1 VAVPLLD
8 LRAQFEA
15 IRDEVMPSLLA
26 VVERQQFIMGDEV
39 GRLEQAVAALSRTRH
54 GIACASG
61 TDALLLSLKVLDLRP
76 GDEVITSPFTFFA
89 TAGAIWNA
97 GARPKFVDIDPATF
111 NLDLAHVEAAI
122 TSRTRAIVP
131 VHLFGQ
137 MAPMER
143 LMALAQQHGLA
154 VIEDAAQAIGA
165 RRRIDGAWKMAGE
178 LGTTGAFSFF
188 PSKNLGG
195 WGDGGMIV
203 TQDAARAERLRRLR
217 THGGA
222 KQYQHEEIGTNSRLD
237 TLQAAVLLAKLPH
250 LAAWSEGR
258 RRRAARYDDAFA
270 GIDGVR
276 TPLVDPDNEHIYH
289 QYTVRVQR
297 RDALKAHLGKL
308 GVGCAVYYP
317 TPLHLQPCF
326 SQLGHHQGQFPQA
339 ERAAREVLSLPVY
352 PELSD
357 ALQDQVVDAVRSFY
371 A

>member
-1 VAVPLLD
+1 MAVPLLD

-15 IRDEVMPSLLA
+15 IRDDVIPSLLA
-26 VVERQQFIMGDEV
+26 VVERQQFIMGEEV
-39 GRLEQAVAALSRTRH
+39 GKLEQAVAALSHARL

-61 TDALLLSLKVLDLRP
+61 TDALFLSLKVLDLRP

-97 GARPKFVDIDPATF
+97 GGKPVFVDIDPATF
-111 NLDLAHVEAAI
+111 NLNLDQVEAAL
-122 TSRTRAIVP
+122 SPRTRAIVP

-137 MAPMER
+137 LAPMER
-143 LMALAQQHGLA
+143 VMALAEQHGLA

-165 RRRIDGAWKMAGE
+165 RRRVGAEWKMAGQ

-195 WGDGGMIV
+195 FGDGGMIV

-222 KQYQHEEIGTNSRLD
+222 KQYHHDEIGTNSRLD

-270 GIDGVR
+270 GSDGIR
-276 TPLVDPDNEHIYH
+276 PPLVDPSNEHIYH
-289 QYTVRVQR
+289 QYTVRAQR

-308 GVGCAVYYP
+308 GIGCAVYYP
-317 TPLHLQPCF
+317 IPLHLQPCF
-326 SQLGHHQGQFPQA
+326 QSLGYRQGQLPHA
-339 ERAAREVLSLPVY
+339 ECAAREVLSLPVY
-352 PELSD
+352 PELTD
-357 ALQDQVVDAVRSFY
+357 GLQDQVVDAVRSFY
-371 A
+371 Q